1 MNTNFYNHFFYAA
14 NENIII
20 YNGEFLSDDTKDI
33 VTKSVE
39 NLFNNCKSIYDQK
52 IYRSNH
58 CIWFILSK
66 NIPEYNVVTTIKNVF
81 AKATNKEIFRN
92 TLRMYPGILQNVA
105 TTQRDNP
112 ERVDG
117 KTEQVAL
124 RFALRAEWPVGG
136 VVAAEAA
143 KKPAKP

>member
-1 MNTNFYNHFFYAA
+1 MNTNFYNHFFYAI

-66 NIPEYNVVTTIKNVF
+66 NIPEYNVVTTIKNIF

-92 TLRMYPGILQNVA
+92 MLRMYPGILQNIAIPKSYLCLNFINDLASNIINTEDVFY
-105 TTQRDNP
+105 DNF
-112 ERVDG
+112 DLLG
-117 KTEQVAL
+117 
-124 RFALRAEWPVGG
+124 
-136 VVAAEAA
+136 
-143 KKPAKP
+143 

>member
-1 MNTNFYNHFFYAA
+1 MNYNFSNHFFCAA

-20 YNGEFLSDDTKDI
+20 YNGEFLSEDTKEI

-66 NIPEYNVVTTIKNVF
+66 NISEYNVVITIKNIF
-81 AKATNKEIFRN
+81 AKAINKEIFRN
-92 TLRMYPGILQNVA
+92 TLRMYPGILQNIAISKSYLCINFINDLVSCLLNTEDA
-105 TTQRDNP
+105 FYDNF
-112 ERVDG
+112 DLLG
-117 KTEQVAL
+117 
-124 RFALRAEWPVGG
+124 
-136 VVAAEAA
+136 
-143 KKPAKP
+143 

>member
-1 MNTNFYNHFFYAA
+1 MNTNYYNHFFYAN

-20 YNGEFLSDDTKDI
+20 YNGEFLSDDIKDN

-66 NIPEYNVVTTIKNVF
+66 NIPEYNIITVLKNIF
-81 AKATNKEIFRN
+81 AKATNKEIFKN
-92 TLRMYPGILQNVA
+92 TLRMYPGILQNIAIPKSYLCLNFINDLPSCLLSTEDVFY
-105 TTQRDNP
+105 DNF
-112 ERVDG
+112 D
-117 KTEQVAL
+117 L
-124 RFALRAEWPVGG
+124 LN
-136 VVAAEAA
+136 
-143 KKPAKP
+143 